1 MIDSQLQ
8 RLVDA
13 LTIMPGIGNKS
24 AQRIALHL
32 LERNREGATQMG
44 EVLIES
50 MESMSHC
57 KSCRN
62 YTSAVY
68 CSICLD
74 DRRNTGV
81 ICVVETPADM
91 MAIEQAGVFKGRY
104 FVLMGRLSPLDG
116 LGPDELGL
124 SLLMNALEQ
133 GQCDE
138 LIVATSATAEGEATA
153 FYLSEAAK
161 RYTVK
166 VSRIAHGIPMGGE
179 LEYIDQDT
187 LMHALARREVIGN

>member
-1 MIDSQLQ
+1 MIDPQLQ
-8 RLVDA
+8 RLVNA
-13 LTIMPGIGNKS
+13 LTCMPGIGNKS

-44 EVLIES
+44 ESLIEA
-50 MESMSHC
+50 MESIAHC
-57 KSCRN
+57 KTCRN
-62 YTSAVY
+62 YTSAEY
-68 CSICLD
+68 CAICLD
-74 DRRNTGV
+74 DRRDSGV

-91 MAIEQAGVFKGRY
+91 LAIEQAGVFRGRY
-104 FVLMGRLSPLDG
+104 FILMGRLSPLDG

-124 SLLMNALEQ
+124 STLMSMLEG
-133 GQCDE
+133 GQCGE

-161 RYTVK
+161 KYDVK

-187 LMHALARREVIGN
+187 LMHALARREVIES